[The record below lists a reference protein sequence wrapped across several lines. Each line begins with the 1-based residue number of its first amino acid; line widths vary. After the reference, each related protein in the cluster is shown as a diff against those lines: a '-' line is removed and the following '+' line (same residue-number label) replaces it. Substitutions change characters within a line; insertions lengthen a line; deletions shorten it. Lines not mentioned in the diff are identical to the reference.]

1 MKSSTF
7 TKPSYLFYVPDLIF
21 SPFTYFEKRF
31 ISASDPEVVKDGAKG
46 IDELRKKEAMRH
58 ALVRNPDLCPAIAQ
72 VLNNPHTSED
82 VKKTLLGTLNNMTD
96 TDAGRRAI
104 FNGLTIPVLVKMLGD
119 LNKKIVQYALST
131 LHSLEYHMPA
141 EVVGPIRLAG
151 GVGKMSEVLV
161 ERKASPHN
169 PWSDKFLSLL
179 LNSLEILCIKD
190 NGSKTI
196 FVSKVSVSNIYL
208 MIHQNDDFGSS

>member
-1 MKSSTF
+1 M
-7 TKPSYLFYVPDLIF
+7 
-21 SPFTYFEKRF
+21 
-31 ISASDPEVVKDGAKG
+31 VKDGAKG

-58 ALVRNPDLCPAIAQ
+58 ALVRNPDLCPTIGQ
-72 VLNNPHTSED
+72 VLNNPNTSDD

-161 ERKASPHN
+161 DRKASPHN

-196 FVSKVSVSNIYL
+196 FVSKVSYKYFSNDSIF
-208 MIHQNDDFGSS
+208 IRTDKSGRP

>member
-1 MKSSTF
+1 M
-7 TKPSYLFYVPDLIF
+7 
-21 SPFTYFEKRF
+21 
-31 ISASDPEVVKDGAKG
+31 VKDGAKG

-58 ALVRNPDLCPAIAQ
+58 ALVRNPDLCPTIGQ
-72 VLNNPHTSED
+72 VLNNPNTSDD

-161 ERKASPHN
+161 DRKASPHN

-196 FVSKVSVSNIYL
+196 FVSKVSYRYFPMTHNF
-208 MIHQNDDFGSS
+208 D